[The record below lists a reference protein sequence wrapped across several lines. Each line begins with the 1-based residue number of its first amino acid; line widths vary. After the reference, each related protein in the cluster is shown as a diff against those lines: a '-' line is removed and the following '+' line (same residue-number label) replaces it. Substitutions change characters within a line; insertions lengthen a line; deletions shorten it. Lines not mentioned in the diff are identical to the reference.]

1 MSTATTPG
9 RWTIRRRAHKVNTFR
24 TRQRTPRGGV
34 RAGSG
39 RAGVGRE
46 MKFRVAREVLADA
59 VAWTARSLP
68 PRPSVPVL
76 AGILLEVE
84 GNQLSVSGFDY
95 EVSARSEVEVH
106 ATESGRVLVPGRL
119 LAEITRALPPHPV
132 EITAE
137 GPRLAIACSNARFSL
152 PTLPVEDYPSLPAM
166 PSSAGAVDS
175 DVFAEAVGQVAVAAG
190 RDDTLP
196 MLTGVRLEIEDDLI
210 TLAATDRYRLAVRE
224 FAWRPETPGLSAAVL
239 VPARTLADAAK
250 TLTSG
255 PEIVLSLSSG
265 SSGEGI
271 LGLSGKDRQTTTRLL
286 DAEFVKYRAIMP
298 NDSAANATLPVGLF
312 TDAAKRVALVAE
324 RGTPLRCEFT
334 PGQVTLRAG
343 GTDEEG
349 QAEERCDVDF
359 DGEPLTIGFNPTF
372 LLDGLAAVHTE
383 RARMD
388 FTSPLKPAVLSGV
401 DDPATD
407 DQPAGPPERAGT
419 YRYLIMPVRLPG

>member
-1 MSTATTPG
+1 
-9 RWTIRRRAHKVNTFR
+9 
-24 TRQRTPRGGV
+24 
-34 RAGSG
+34 
-39 RAGVGRE
+39 
-46 MKFRVAREVLADA
+46 
-59 VAWTARSLP
+59 
-68 PRPSVPVL
+68 
-76 AGILLEVE
+76 
-84 GNQLSVSGFDY
+84 VS
-95 EVSARSEVEVH
+95 
-106 ATESGRVLVPGRL
+106 
-119 LAEITRALPPHPV
+119 
-132 EITAE
+132 
-137 GPRLAIACSNARFSL
+137 
-152 PTLPVEDYPSLPAM
+152 
-166 PSSAGAVDS
+166 
-175 DVFAEAVGQVAVAAG
+175 QVAVAAG

-224 FAWRPETPGLSAAVL
+224 FAWRPETSGISAAVL

-298 NDSAANATLPVGLF
+298 NESLSTATLPVGLF

-349 QAEERCDVDF
+349 QAEERCDVEF

-383 RARMD
+383 RARLD

-401 DDPATD
+401 DEPATD
-407 DQPAGPPERAGT
+407 DGKPAERPGS

>member
-1 MSTATTPG
+1 MNDAPRPVGT
-9 RWTIRRRAHKVNTFR
+9 
-24 TRQRTPRGGV
+24 RTPDSSGAQTTKQWAVQSWGGSV
-34 RAGSG
+34 M
-39 RAGVGRE
+39 E
-46 MKFRVAREVLADA
+46 FRVTREVLADA

-76 AGILLEVE
+76 AGILLEVD
-84 GNQLSVSGFDY
+84 GSQLSVSGFDY
-95 EVSARSEVEVH
+95 EVSARAEVDVQSG
-106 ATESGRVLVPGRL
+106 ESGRVLVPGRL

-132 EITAE
+132 DVRAE
-137 GPRLAIACSNARFSL
+137 GPRMSITCGNARFSL

-166 PSSAGAVDS
+166 PSSAGVVDS
-175 DVFAEAVGQVAVAAG
+175 DVFAEAVAQVAVAAG

-196 MLTGVRLEIEDDLI
+196 MLTGVRLEIDDDRV

-224 FAWRPETPGLSAAVL
+224 FAWRPETAGVSAAVL
-239 VPARTLADAAK
+239 VPARTLAEAAR

-255 PEIVLSLSSG
+255 PEIVVSLSSG
-265 SSGEGI
+265 GSGEGI

-298 NDSAANATLPVGLF
+298 SESSANATLPVVQF

-343 GTDEEG
+343 GSDDEG
-349 QAEERCDVDF
+349 QAEERCDVEF
-359 DGEPLTIGFNPTF
+359 DGDPLTIGFNPTF
-372 LLDGLAAVHTE
+372 LLDGLAAVHTG

-401 DDPATD
+401 EDPAAD
-407 DQPAGPPERAGT
+407 DGDGASRPADRPGS

>member
-1 MSTATTPG
+1 
-9 RWTIRRRAHKVNTFR
+9 
-24 TRQRTPRGGV
+24 
-34 RAGSG
+34 
-39 RAGVGRE
+39 
-46 MKFRVAREVLADA
+46 
-59 VAWTARSLP
+59 
-68 PRPSVPVL
+68 
-76 AGILLEVE
+76 
-84 GNQLSVSGFDY
+84 
-95 EVSARSEVEVH
+95 
-106 ATESGRVLVPGRL
+106 
-119 LAEITRALPPHPV
+119 
-132 EITAE
+132 
-137 GPRLAIACSNARFSL
+137 
-152 PTLPVEDYPSLPAM
+152 M
-166 PSSAGAVDS
+166 PSSAGVVDS
-175 DVFAEAVGQVAVAAG
+175 DVFAEAVSQVAIAAG

-196 MLTGVRLEIEDDLI
+196 MLTGVRLEIEGDQI

-224 FAWRPETPGLSAAVL
+224 FAWRPDTPGLSAAVL
-239 VPARTLADAAK
+239 VPARTLAEAAK

-255 PEIVLSLSSG
+255 PEIIVSLSSG

-298 NDSAANATLPVGLF
+298 SESASSATLPVGLF

-343 GTDEEG
+343 GTDDEG

-359 DGEPLTIGFNPTF
+359 DGDPLTIGFNPTF
-372 LLDGLAAVHTE
+372 LLDGLAAVHTD

-401 DDPATD
+401 DE
-407 DQPAGPPERAGT
+407 PAGGDDAPAPRPGS

>member
-1 MSTATTPG
+1 VDDEQGWVTVM
-9 RWTIRRRAHKVNTFR
+9 
-24 TRQRTPRGGV
+24 
-34 RAGSG
+34 
-39 RAGVGRE
+39 E
-46 MKFRVAREVLADA
+46 FRVAREVLSDA

-76 AGILLEVE
+76 AGILLEVD
-84 GNQLSVSGFDY
+84 GSQLSVSGFDY
-95 EVSARSEVEVH
+95 EVSARAEVDVQ
-106 ATESGRVLVPGRL
+106 ASESGRTLVPGRL

-132 EITAE
+132 DIRAE
-137 GPRLAIACSNARFSL
+137 GPRLAITCGNARFSL
-152 PTLPVEDYPSLPAM
+152 PTLPVEDYPSLPSM
-166 PSSAGAVDS
+166 PSSAGVVES

-196 MLTGVRLEIEDDLI
+196 MLTGVRLEIDDDRV

-255 PEIVLSLSSG
+255 PEIVISLSSTG
-265 SSGEGI
+265 SGEGI

-298 NDSAANATLPVGLF
+298 TESHAHAVLPVGLF

-343 GTDEEG
+343 GTDDEG
-349 QAEERCDVDF
+349 QAEERCDVEF
-359 DGEPLTIGFNPTF
+359 DGEPLTIGFNPSF
-372 LLDGLAAVHTE
+372 LLDGLAAVHTP

-401 DDPATD
+401 AEPAAAD
-407 DQPAGPPERAGT
+407 EGAAPAAEKGPD

>member
-1 MSTATTPG
+1 
-9 RWTIRRRAHKVNTFR
+9 
-24 TRQRTPRGGV
+24 
-34 RAGSG
+34 
-39 RAGVGRE
+39 

-76 AGILLEVE
+76 AGILLEVQ
-84 GNQLSVSGFDY
+84 GSSLSVSGFDY
-95 EVSARSEVEVH
+95 EVSARAEIDVSS
-106 ATESGRVLVPGRL
+106 TEDGRALVPGRL

-132 EITAE
+132 EVIAE
-137 GPRLAIACSNARFSL
+137 GARLAISCGNAKFSL
-152 PTLPVEDYPSLPAM
+152 PTLPVEDYPSLPSM
-166 PSSAGAVDS
+166 PSTAGVVDS
-175 DVFAEAVGQVAVAAG
+175 DAFAEAVAQVAVAAG

-196 MLTGVRLEIEDDLI
+196 MLTGVRLEIEDDRV

-224 FAWRPETPGLSAAVL
+224 FAWRPETSGLSAAVL

-255 PEIVLSLSSG
+255 PEVVLSLSSG
-265 SSGEGI
+265 GSGEGI

-298 NDSAANATLPVGLF
+298 NESASHALLPVGLF

-343 GTDEEG
+343 GTDDDG
-349 QAEERCDVDF
+349 QAEESCDVDF
-359 DGEPLTIGFNPTF
+359 DGDPLTIGFNPTF
-372 LLDGLAAVHTE
+372 LLDGLAAVHTD

-388 FTSPLKPAVLSGV
+388 FTSALKPAVLSGHEEPGEDGV
-401 DDPATD
+401 VRP
-407 DQPAGPPERAGT
+407 GS
-419 YRYLIMPVRLPG
+419 YRSLIMPVRLPG

>member
-1 MSTATTPG
+1 MQS
-9 RWTIRRRAHKVNTFR
+9 W
-24 TRQRTPRGGV
+24 GGSV
-34 RAGSG
+34 M
-39 RAGVGRE
+39 E
-46 MKFRVAREVLADA
+46 FRVTREVLADA

-76 AGILLEVE
+76 AGILLEVD
-84 GNQLSVSGFDY
+84 GSQLSVSGFDY
-95 EVSARSEVEVH
+95 EVSARAEVDVQGG
-106 ATESGRVLVPGRL
+106 ESGRVLVPGRL

-132 EITAE
+132 DVRAE
-137 GPRLAIACSNARFSL
+137 GPRLSITCGNARFSL
-152 PTLPVEDYPSLPAM
+152 PTLPVEDYPSLPSM
-166 PSSAGAVDS
+166 PSSAGVVDS
-175 DVFAEAVGQVAVAAG
+175 DVFAEAVAQVAVAAG

-196 MLTGVRLEIEDDLI
+196 MLTGVRLEIDDDRV

-224 FAWRPETPGLSAAVL
+224 FSWRPETPGLSAAVL
-239 VPARTLADAAK
+239 VPARTLAEAAR

-255 PEIVLSLSSG
+255 PEIVVSLSSG
-265 SSGEGI
+265 GSGEGI

-298 NDSAANATLPVGLF
+298 SESSANATLPVVQF

-324 RGTPLRCEFT
+324 RGTPLRCEFA

-343 GTDEEG
+343 GSDDEG
-349 QAEERCDVDF
+349 QAEERCDVEF
-359 DGEPLTIGFNPTF
+359 DGDPLTIGFNPTF
-372 LLDGLAAVHTE
+372 LLDGLAAVHTG

-401 DDPATD
+401 EEPAADDGDGAQRPAD
-407 DQPAGPPERAGT
+407 RPGS

>member
-1 MSTATTPG
+1 
-9 RWTIRRRAHKVNTFR
+9 
-24 TRQRTPRGGV
+24 
-34 RAGSG
+34 
-39 RAGVGRE
+39 
-46 MKFRVAREVLADA
+46 MKFRVAREVLAEA

-95 EVSARSEVEVH
+95 EVSARSEIDVQS
-106 ATESGRVLVPGRL
+106 TEGGRTLVPGRL

-132 EITAE
+132 DVVAE
-137 GPRLAIACSNARFSL
+137 GARLSISCGNARFSL
-152 PTLPVEDYPSLPAM
+152 PTLPVEDYPSLPSL
-166 PSSAGAVDS
+166 PSTAGVVDS
-175 DVFAEAVGQVAVAAG
+175 DAFAEAVGQVAVAAG

-196 MLTGVRLEIEDDLI
+196 MLTGVRLEIEDDLV

-255 PEIVLSLSSG
+255 PEVVLSLSSSG
-265 SSGEGI
+265 SGEGI

-298 NDSAANATLPVGLF
+298 TESASYATLPVGLF
-312 TDAAKRVALVAE
+312 TDAAKRVALVAD

-343 GTDEEG
+343 GTDDEG
-349 QAEERCDVDF
+349 QAEERCDVEF
-359 DGEPLTIGFNPTF
+359 DGDPLTIGFNPTF

-388 FTSPLKPAVLSGV
+388 FTTALKPAVLSGV
-401 DDPATD
+401 PEPAAED
-407 DQPAGPPERAGT
+407 AEASRPAERPGS

>member
-1 MSTATTPG
+1 
-9 RWTIRRRAHKVNTFR
+9 
-24 TRQRTPRGGV
+24 
-34 RAGSG
+34 
-39 RAGVGRE
+39 
-46 MKFRVAREVLADA
+46 MKFRVAREVLSDA

-68 PRPSVPVL
+68 ARPSVPVL
-76 AGILLEVE
+76 AGIMLEVE
-84 GNQLSVSGFDY
+84 GSQLSVSGFDY
-95 EVSARSEVEVH
+95 EVSARAEVDVT
-106 ATESGRVLVPGRL
+106 ATEAGRTLVPGRL
-119 LAEITRALPPHPV
+119 LAEITRSLPPHPV

-137 GPRLAIACSNARFSL
+137 GARLALTCGNARFSL
-152 PTLPVEDYPSLPAM
+152 PTLPVEDYPALPSM
-166 PSSAGAVDS
+166 PSSAGVVDS

-196 MLTGVRLEIEDDLI
+196 MLTGVRLEIDDDRV

-224 FAWRPETPGLSAAVL
+224 FAWRPESSGASAAVL
-239 VPARTLADAAK
+239 VPARTLAEAAR

-255 PEIVLSLSSG
+255 PEIVVSLSSG

-298 NDSAANATLPVGLF
+298 TESAAHALLPVGLF

-343 GTDEEG
+343 GTDDEG

-359 DGEPLTIGFNPTF
+359 DGDPLTIGFNPTF

-401 DDPATD
+401 EEPSSDDASGAPA
-407 DQPAGPPERAGT
+407 PGSGS

>member
-1 MSTATTPG
+1 
-9 RWTIRRRAHKVNTFR
+9 
-24 TRQRTPRGGV
+24 
-34 RAGSG
+34 
-39 RAGVGRE
+39 

-76 AGILLEVE
+76 AGILLEVDN
-84 GNQLSVSGFDY
+84 NQLSVSGFDY
-95 EVSARSEVEVH
+95 EVSARAEVDVQS
-106 ATESGRVLVPGRL
+106 TEAGRTLVPGRL

-132 EITAE
+132 DIAAD
-137 GPRLAIACSNARFSL
+137 GPRLAITCGNARFSL
-152 PTLPVEDYPSLPAM
+152 PTLPVEDYPTLPAM
-166 PSSAGAVDS
+166 PSSAGVVDS

-196 MLTGVRLEIEDDLI
+196 MLTGVRLEIDDDGI

-224 FAWRPETPGLSAAVL
+224 FSWRPETSGVSAAVL

-298 NDSAANATLPVGLF
+298 SESFAHAVLPVGPF
-312 TDAAKRVALVAE
+312 TEAAKRVALVAE

-334 PGQVTLRAG
+334 AGQVTLRAG
-343 GTDEEG
+343 GTDDEG
-349 QAEERCDVDF
+349 QAEERCDVEF
-359 DGEPLTIGFNPTF
+359 EGEPLTIGFNPTF
-372 LLDGLAAVHTE
+372 LLDGLAAVHSE

-388 FTSPLKPAVLSGV
+388 FTSPLKPAVLSAV
-401 DDPATD
+401 EEPAAD
-407 DQPAGPPERAGT
+407 GEEAPAGPRAGGS

>member
-1 MSTATTPG
+1 
-9 RWTIRRRAHKVNTFR
+9 
-24 TRQRTPRGGV
+24 
-34 RAGSG
+34 
-39 RAGVGRE
+39 
-46 MKFRVAREVLADA
+46 MKFRVAREVLADT

-76 AGILLEVE
+76 AGIMLEVD
-84 GNQLSVSGFDY
+84 GSQLSVSGFDY
-95 EVSARSEVEVH
+95 EVSARAEADVQSS
-106 ATESGRVLVPGRL
+106 ESGRVLVPGRL
-119 LAEITRALPPHPV
+119 LSEITRALPPHPV
-132 EITAE
+132 DITAD
-137 GPRLAIACSNARFSL
+137 GPRLAITCGNARFSL
-152 PTLPVEDYPSLPAM
+152 PTLPVEDYPSLPSM
-166 PSSAGAVDS
+166 PSSAGLVDS
-175 DVFAEAVGQVAVAAG
+175 DVFAEAVSQVAVAAG

-224 FAWRPETPGLSAAVL
+224 FAWRPETPGVSAAVL

-255 PEIVLSLSSG
+255 PEIVLSLASG
-265 SSGEGI
+265 SAGEGI

-298 NDSAANATLPVGLF
+298 SESSSHATLPVSLF

-334 PGQVTLRAG
+334 EGQVTLRAG
-343 GTDEEG
+343 GADEEG
-349 QAEERCDVDF
+349 QAEERCDVEF

-383 RARMD
+383 RARMN
-388 FTSPLKPAVLSGV
+388 FTSALKPAVLSGV
-401 DDPATD
+401 EEPATD
-407 DQPAGPPERAGT
+407 DGQGAGPAEREGS

>member
-1 MSTATTPG
+1 
-9 RWTIRRRAHKVNTFR
+9 
-24 TRQRTPRGGV
+24 
-34 RAGSG
+34 
-39 RAGVGRE
+39 
-46 MKFRVAREVLADA
+46 MKFRVAREVLSDA

-68 PRPSVPVL
+68 ARPSVPVL
-76 AGILLEVE
+76 AGIMLEVE
-84 GNQLSVSGFDY
+84 GSQLSVSGFDY
-95 EVSARSEVEVH
+95 EVSARAEIDVT
-106 ATESGRVLVPGRL
+106 ATEAGRVLVPGRL

-132 EITAE
+132 EIAAE
-137 GPRLAIACSNARFSL
+137 GARLALTCGNARFSL
-152 PTLPVEDYPSLPAM
+152 PTLPVEDYPSLPSM
-166 PSSAGAVDS
+166 PSSAGLVDS
-175 DVFAEAVGQVAVAAG
+175 DVFAEAVSQVAVAAG

-196 MLTGVRLEIEDDLI
+196 MLTGVRLEIEDDRV

-224 FAWRPETPGLSAAVL
+224 FSWRPESQGVSAAVL
-239 VPARTLADAAK
+239 VPARTLAEAAR

-255 PEIVLSLSSG
+255 PEIVVSLSSG
-265 SSGEGI
+265 GAGEGI

-298 NDSAANATLPVGLF
+298 TDSAAHALLPVGLF

-343 GTDEEG
+343 GTDDEG

-401 DDPATD
+401 EEPSSDDAAPAV
-407 DQPAGPPERAGT
+407 GS

>member
-1 MSTATTPG
+1 
-9 RWTIRRRAHKVNTFR
+9 
-24 TRQRTPRGGV
+24 
-34 RAGSG
+34 
-39 RAGVGRE
+39 
-46 MKFRVAREVLADA
+46 MKFRVAREVLAEA

-84 GNQLSVSGFDY
+84 GSQLSVSGFDY
-95 EVSARSEVEVH
+95 EVSARSEVDVQSS
-106 ATESGRVLVPGRL
+106 ESGRTLVPGRL

-132 EITAE
+132 DVVAE
-137 GPRLAIACSNARFSL
+137 GARLAITCGNAKFSL
-152 PTLPVEDYPSLPAM
+152 PTLPVEDYPSLPSL
-166 PSSAGAVDS
+166 PSTAGTLDS
-175 DVFAEAVGQVAVAAG
+175 DAFAEAVSQVAVAAG

-196 MLTGVRLEIEDDLI
+196 MLTGVRLEIEDDLV

-255 PEIVLSLSSG
+255 PEVTLSLSSG
-265 SSGEGI
+265 GSGEGI

-298 NDSAANATLPVGLF
+298 SESSAFATLPVGLF

-343 GTDEEG
+343 GTDDEG
-349 QAEERCDVDF
+349 QAEERCDVEF
-359 DGEPLTIGFNPTF
+359 DGDPLTIGFNPTF
-372 LLDGLAAVHTE
+372 LLDGLAAVHTD

-388 FTSPLKPAVLSGV
+388 FTTALKPAVLSGV
-401 DDPATD
+401 EEPTGEDGDSGKPA
-407 DQPAGPPERAGT
+407 ERSGS

>member
-1 MSTATTPG
+1 MDD
-9 RWTIRRRAHKVNTFR
+9 
-24 TRQRTPRGGV
+24 
-34 RAGSG
+34 
-39 RAGVGRE
+39 E
-46 MKFRVAREVLADA
+46 MKFRVAREVLAEA

-84 GNQLSVSGFDY
+84 GGQLAVSGFDY
-95 EVSARSEVEVH
+95 EVSARSEVDVQS
-106 ATESGRVLVPGRL
+106 TEAGRALVPGRL

-132 EITAE
+132 DVVAE
-137 GPRLAIACSNARFSL
+137 GARLAISCGNAKFSL
-152 PTLPVEDYPSLPAM
+152 PTLPVEDYPSLPSM
-166 PSSAGAVDS
+166 PSTAGVVDS
-175 DVFAEAVGQVAVAAG
+175 DAFAEAVGQVAVAAG

-196 MLTGVRLEIEDDLI
+196 MLTGVRLEIEDDLV

-255 PEIVLSLSSG
+255 PEVVLSLASG
-265 SSGEGI
+265 GSGEGI
-271 LGLSGKDRQTTTRLL
+271 LGMSGKDRRTTTRLL

-298 NDSAANATLPVGLF
+298 SESSSFATLPVGLF

-343 GTDEEG
+343 GTDDEG
-349 QAEERCDVDF
+349 QAEERCDVEF

-372 LLDGLAAVHTE
+372 LLDGLAAVHTD

-388 FTSPLKPAVLSGV
+388 FTTALKPAVLSGV
-401 DDPATD
+401 DEPSAGDEDNGRPA
-407 DQPAGPPERAGT
+407 ERAGS

>member
-1 MSTATTPG
+1 
-9 RWTIRRRAHKVNTFR
+9 
-24 TRQRTPRGGV
+24 
-34 RAGSG
+34 
-39 RAGVGRE
+39 
-46 MKFRVAREVLADA
+46 MKFRVAREVLAEA

-84 GNQLSVSGFDY
+84 GSSLSVSGFDY
-95 EVSARSEVEVH
+95 EVSARSEVDVQS
-106 ATESGRVLVPGRL
+106 TEGGRTLVPGRL

-132 EITAE
+132 DVVAE
-137 GPRLAIACSNARFSL
+137 GARLAITCGNAKFSL
-152 PTLPVEDYPSLPAM
+152 PTLPVEDYPSLPAL
-166 PSSAGAVDS
+166 PSTAGVVDS
-175 DVFAEAVGQVAVAAG
+175 DAFAEAVSQVAVAAG

-196 MLTGVRLEIEDDLI
+196 MLTGVRLEIEDDLV

-255 PEIVLSLSSG
+255 PEVTLSLSSG
-265 SSGEGI
+265 GSGEGI

-298 NDSAANATLPVGLF
+298 SESASFATLPVGLF

-343 GTDEEG
+343 GTDDEG
-349 QAEERCDVDF
+349 QAEERCDVEF
-359 DGEPLTIGFNPTF
+359 DGDPLTIGFNPTF

-388 FTSPLKPAVLSGV
+388 FTTALKPAVLSGV
-401 DDPATD
+401 DEPSGD
-407 DQPAGPPERAGT
+407 DGEGSQPAERAGS

>member
-1 MSTATTPG
+1 
-9 RWTIRRRAHKVNTFR
+9 
-24 TRQRTPRGGV
+24 
-34 RAGSG
+34 
-39 RAGVGRE
+39 

-76 AGILLEVE
+76 AGILLEVD
-84 GNQLSVSGFDY
+84 GSQLSVSGFDY
-95 EVSARSEVEVH
+95 EVSARAEIDVQTS
-106 ATESGRVLVPGRL
+106 ESGRALVPGRL

-132 EITAE
+132 DITAE
-137 GPRLAIACSNARFSL
+137 GPRLAITCGNARFSL
-152 PTLPVEDYPSLPAM
+152 PTLPVEDYPSLPSM
-166 PSSAGAVDS
+166 PSAAGILAS
-175 DVFAEAVGQVAVAAG
+175 DVFAEAVGQVAIAAG

-196 MLTGVRLEIEDDLI
+196 MLTGVRLEIEDDQI

-224 FAWRPETPGLSAAVL
+224 FAWRPETSGISAAVL

-255 PEIVLSLSSG
+255 PEITLSLSSG

-298 NDSAANATLPVGLF
+298 NESLSNATLPVGLF

-343 GTDEEG
+343 GTDDEG

-359 DGEPLTIGFNPTF
+359 DGDPLTIGFNPTF
-372 LLDGLAAVHTE
+372 LLDGLAAVHTAQ
-383 RARMD
+383 ARLD

-401 DDPATD
+401 EEPPADDAPAA
-407 DQPAGPPERAGT
+407 PAERPGS

>member
-1 MSTATTPG
+1 
-9 RWTIRRRAHKVNTFR
+9 
-24 TRQRTPRGGV
+24 
-34 RAGSG
+34 
-39 RAGVGRE
+39 
-46 MKFRVAREVLADA
+46 MKFRVTREVLADA

-76 AGILLEVE
+76 AGILLEVD
-84 GNQLSVSGFDY
+84 GTLLSVSGFDY
-95 EVSARSEVEVH
+95 EVSARAEIDVQTS
-106 ATESGRVLVPGRL
+106 ESGRVLVPGRL

-132 EITAE
+132 DITAE
-137 GPRLAIACSNARFSL
+137 GPRLAITCGNARFSL
-152 PTLPVEDYPSLPAM
+152 PTLPVDDYPSLPSM
-166 PSSAGAVDS
+166 PSTAGLVDS
-175 DVFAEAVGQVAVAAG
+175 DVFAEAVSQVAIAAG

-224 FAWRPETPGLSAAVL
+224 FAWRPETSGLSAAVL

-255 PEIVLSLSSG
+255 PEITLSLSSG

-271 LGLSGKDRQTTTRLL
+271 LGLSGKDRETTTRLL

-298 NDSAANATLPVGLF
+298 SESLSHATLPVELF
-312 TDAAKRVALVAE
+312 TAAAKRVALVAE

-359 DGEPLTIGFNPTF
+359 DGDPLTIGFNPTF
-372 LLDGLAAVHTE
+372 LLDGLAAVHTG

-401 DDPATD
+401 DEPPAD
-407 DQPAGPPERAGT
+407 DAPAAPAERKGS

>member
-1 MSTATTPG
+1 
-9 RWTIRRRAHKVNTFR
+9 
-24 TRQRTPRGGV
+24 
-34 RAGSG
+34 
-39 RAGVGRE
+39 

-68 PRPSVPVL
+68 ARPSVPVL
-76 AGILLEVE
+76 AGILLEVD
-84 GNQLSVSGFDY
+84 GSTMSVSGFDY
-95 EVSARSEVEVH
+95 EVSARAEVDVQ

-132 EITAE
+132 DLTAE
-137 GPRLAIACSNARFSL
+137 GPRLAISCGNARFSL
-152 PTLPVEDYPSLPAM
+152 PTLPVEDYPTLPSM
-166 PSSAGAVDS
+166 PTSAGVVDS
-175 DVFAEAVGQVAVAAG
+175 VVFAEAVGQVAVAAG

-196 MLTGVRLEIEDDLI
+196 MLTGVRLEIDDDLV

-224 FAWRPETPGLSAAVL
+224 FAWRPDTPGRTAAVL
-239 VPARTLADAAK
+239 VPARTLADAAR

-255 PEIVLSLSSG
+255 PEITLSLSSG
-265 SSGEGI
+265 GSGEGI

-298 NDSAANATLPVGLF
+298 TESAGNATLPVAMF

-343 GTDEEG
+343 GTDDEG
-349 QAEERCDVDF
+349 QAEERCDVEF
-359 DGEPLTIGFNPTF
+359 EGEPLTIGFNPTF
-372 LLDGLAAVHTE
+372 LLDGLAAVHTP

-401 DDPATD
+401 PEPAPD
-407 DQPAGPPERAGT
+407 GEGPVESPGS

>member
-1 MSTATTPG
+1 
-9 RWTIRRRAHKVNTFR
+9 
-24 TRQRTPRGGV
+24 
-34 RAGSG
+34 
-39 RAGVGRE
+39 
-46 MKFRVAREVLADA
+46 MKFRVAREVLAEA

-95 EVSARSEVEVH
+95 EVSARSEIDVQS
-106 ATESGRVLVPGRL
+106 TEGGRTLVPGRL

-132 EITAE
+132 DVVAE
-137 GPRLAIACSNARFSL
+137 GARLSISCGNARFSL
-152 PTLPVEDYPSLPAM
+152 PTLPVEDYPSLPSL
-166 PSSAGAVDS
+166 PSTAGVVDS
-175 DVFAEAVGQVAVAAG
+175 DAFAEAVGQVAIAAG

-196 MLTGVRLEIEDDLI
+196 MLTGVRLEIEDDLV

-255 PEIVLSLSSG
+255 PEVVLSLSSSG
-265 SSGEGI
+265 SGEGI

-298 NDSAANATLPVGLF
+298 TESASYATLPVGLF
-312 TDAAKRVALVAE
+312 TDAAKRVALVAD

-343 GTDEEG
+343 GTDDEG
-349 QAEERCDVDF
+349 QAEERCDVEF
-359 DGEPLTIGFNPTF
+359 DGDPLTIGFNPTF

-388 FTSPLKPAVLSGV
+388 FTTALKPAVLSGV
-401 DDPATD
+401 PEPAAED
-407 DQPAGPPERAGT
+407 AEASRPAERPGS

>member
-1 MSTATTPG
+1 
-9 RWTIRRRAHKVNTFR
+9 
-24 TRQRTPRGGV
+24 
-34 RAGSG
+34 
-39 RAGVGRE
+39 
-46 MKFRVAREVLADA
+46 MKFRVTREVLADA

-76 AGILLEVE
+76 AGILLEVD

-95 EVSARSEVEVH
+95 EVSARAEVDVH
-106 ATESGRVLVPGRL
+106 ATESGRALVPGRL

-132 EITAE
+132 EITTD
-137 GPRLAIACSNARFSL
+137 GPRLAITCSNARFSL

-166 PSSAGAVDS
+166 PSSAGIVDS

-224 FAWRPETPGLSAAVL
+224 FPWRPDRPGTSAAVL
-239 VPARTLADAAK
+239 VPARTLAEAAK

-255 PEIVLSLSSG
+255 PEIVVSLSSG
-265 SSGEGI
+265 GAGEGI

-298 NDSAANATLPVGLF
+298 TESASHAILPVGAF

-334 PGQVTLRAG
+334 AAQVVLRAG
-343 GTDEEG
+343 GTDDEG
-349 QAEERCDVDF
+349 QAEERCDVEFTGD
-359 DGEPLTIGFNPTF
+359 PLTIGFNPTF
-372 LLDGLAAVHTE
+372 LLDGLASVHTG

-401 DDPATD
+401 EDPAAD
-407 DQPAGPPERAGT
+407 DGDDSRPAERPGS
-419 YRYLIMPVRLPG
+419 YRYLIMPVRLPS

>member
-1 MSTATTPG
+1 
-9 RWTIRRRAHKVNTFR
+9 
-24 TRQRTPRGGV
+24 
-34 RAGSG
+34 
-39 RAGVGRE
+39 

-76 AGILLEVE
+76 AGILLEAE
-84 GNQLSVSGFDY
+84 SSSLAVSGFDY
-95 EVSARSEVEVH
+95 EVSARAEMDVQT
-106 ATESGRVLVPGRL
+106 TEPGRVLVPGRL

-132 EITAE
+132 DITAD
-137 GPRLAIACSNARFSL
+137 GPRLSITCGNARFSL
-152 PTLPVEDYPSLPAM
+152 PTLPVEDYPSLPVM
-166 PSSAGAVDS
+166 PSSAGTVDS
-175 DVFAEAVGQVAVAAG
+175 DVFAEAVSQVAVAAG

-224 FAWRPETPGLSAAVL
+224 FAWRPESPGTSAAVL

-250 TLTSG
+250 TLAGG
-255 PEIVLSLSSG
+255 PEVVLSLSSG
-265 SSGEGI
+265 GSGEGI
-271 LGLSGKDRQTTTRLL
+271 LGLSGKDRRTTTRLL

-298 NDSAANATLPVGLF
+298 TEANAHATLPVGLF

-343 GTDEEG
+343 GTDDEG

-359 DGEPLTIGFNPTF
+359 EGEPLTIGFNPTF

-383 RARMD
+383 RARMN
-388 FTSPLKPAVLSGV
+388 FVSPLKPAVLSGV
-401 DDPATD
+401 EDPGAGRD
-407 DQPAGPPERAGT
+407 AGGDQAGPAQRPGS

>member
-1 MSTATTPG
+1 M
-9 RWTIRRRAHKVNTFR
+9 RRRQQWTV
-24 TRQRTPRGGV
+24 QSWGGSV
-34 RAGSG
+34 M
-39 RAGVGRE
+39 E
-46 MKFRVAREVLADA
+46 FRVTREVLADA

-76 AGILLEVE
+76 AGILLEVD
-84 GNQLSVSGFDY
+84 GSQLSVSGFDY
-95 EVSARSEVEVH
+95 EVSARAEVDVQ
-106 ATESGRVLVPGRL
+106 ASESGRTLVPGRL
-119 LAEITRALPPHPV
+119 LAEITRALPPQPV
-132 EITAE
+132 DVRAE
-137 GPRLAIACSNARFSL
+137 GPRLSITCGNARFSL
-152 PTLPVEDYPSLPAM
+152 PTLPVEDYPSLPSM
-166 PSSAGAVDS
+166 PSSAGVVDS

-196 MLTGVRLEIEDDLI
+196 MLTGVRLEIDDDRV

-239 VPARTLADAAK
+239 VPARTLADAAR

-255 PEIVLSLSSG
+255 PEIVVSLSAG
-265 SSGEGI
+265 GSGEGI

-298 NDSAANATLPVGLF
+298 SDSSANATLPVVQF

-343 GTDEEG
+343 GSDDEG
-349 QAEERCDVDF
+349 QAEERCDVEF
-359 DGEPLTIGFNPTF
+359 DGDPLTIGFNPTF
-372 LLDGLAAVHTE
+372 LLDGLAAVHTS

-401 DDPATD
+401 EEPAADDADGAQAPAD
-407 DQPAGPPERAGT
+407 RPGS